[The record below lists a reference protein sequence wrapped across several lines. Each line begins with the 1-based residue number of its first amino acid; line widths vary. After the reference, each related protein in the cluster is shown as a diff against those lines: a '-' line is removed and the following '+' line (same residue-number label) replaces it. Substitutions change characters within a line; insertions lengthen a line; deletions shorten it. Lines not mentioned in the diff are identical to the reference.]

1 MVANRSATVRGT
13 SAFAALVAFEV
24 AAVVLL
30 HRLGELPW
38 LQVPYRHLGP
48 WLEGGAPE
56 DVIAAVARVVALVIA
71 WWLLATT
78 ALYVLARVSRVPAA
92 VRAVEWVTLPA
103 VRRVADQAL
112 ALTLA
117 TSLVGGGANAALAGT
132 AVAGRLAGTPV
143 AGAGYQPHPA
153 GPPETTTPGT
163 AAPPPGYVP
172 HPAGTVPPG
181 PPPPG
186 PGPSGPRAAPP
197 ARPDVHRVRGGD
209 NLWTIARDHLAEVTG
224 RDAGAL
230 AEHDVAAYW
239 LEVVATNRATLRSGD
254 PDLIY
259 PGELVRLPP
268 VPGRDG

>member
-181 PPPPG
+181 PPPGDRARRRRAGRARRRRLLARGGRDEPGDAPLGRPG
-186 PGPSGPRAAPP
+186 PHLSRRAGPPPPRPGTRRLSRP
-197 ARPDVHRVRGGD
+197 LTARSRGGQVRVVSTVHNRHGRSPD
-209 NLWTIARDHLAEVTG
+209 PGARCM
-224 RDAGAL
+224 
-230 AEHDVAAYW
+230 
-239 LEVVATNRATLRSGD
+239 
-254 PDLIY
+254 
-259 PGELVRLPP
+259 
-268 VPGRDG
+268 